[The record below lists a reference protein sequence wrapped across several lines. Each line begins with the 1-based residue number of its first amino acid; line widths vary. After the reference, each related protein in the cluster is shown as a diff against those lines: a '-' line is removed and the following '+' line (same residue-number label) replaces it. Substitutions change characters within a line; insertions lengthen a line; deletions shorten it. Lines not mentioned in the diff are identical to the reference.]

1 MAKEKPEAAS
11 CLAAPTANDILDY
24 LSSQGIIDLSGVEAE
39 MSKAKAKKILESHSY
54 AIYQGKDGRWRTH
67 VPDLEKS
74 EGRRL
79 LVKTTKED
87 LEDAIVEAYQGR
99 KGARKQE
106 TIRTLYPKWIEHKR
120 LYTNSEAYIFRIESE
135 WVKHYK
141 ESEIVDIPLN
151 KLNKLMLEEWA
162 HRLIKTHN
170 MTRKQYYNSTVIIR
184 QLLDYAVDL
193 GLIASN
199 PYALVRVN
207 SGRMFRQERKKTD
220 ETQVYTRTE
229 FNALCDAANK
239 DFENA
244 EHWKHQ
250 LLPLLVMFQFQTG
263 LRISEACA
271 LRYEDIT
278 SDSELHIQRMFVDFD
293 NSVAPYTKGTY
304 GDRYV
309 VLTSKAKE
317 LIEKAHQRQIE
328 CGVSSNGYIF
338 SMTDDPAPYGA
349 VRKCYEKYCKEIGI
363 KLKSSHKARKT
374 YISTLI
380 DAGVNINT
388 VRELAGHTDEQTT
401 LHNYC
406 FDRSERSERAA
417 RIEKA
422 LS

>member
-1 MAKEKPEAAS
+1 MAKEKIEAAS

-24 LSSQGIIDLSGVEAE
+24 LSSQGIIDLNGVEE
-39 MSKAKAKKILESHSY
+39 EVSKAKAKRILENHPY
-54 AIYQGKDGRWRTH
+54 AVFQGRDGRWRTH
-67 VPDLEKS
+67 VPDNDKPD
-74 EGRRL
+74 GRRMI
-79 LVKTTKED
+79 VKTSRED
-87 LEDAIVEAYQGR
+87 LDAAIVDAYQGR
-99 KGARKQE
+99 KGARRQE
-106 TIRTLYPKWIEHKR
+106 TIKTLYPKWIEHKR

-135 WVKHYK
+135 WIKHDK

-162 HRLIKTHN
+162 HRLIKAYN
-170 MTRKQYYNSTVIIR
+170 MTRKQYYNTTVIVR

-193 GLIASN
+193 GIINTN
-199 PYALVRVN
+199 PFALVRVN

-220 ETQVYTRTE
+220 ETQVYTRSE
-229 FNALCDAANK
+229 RAALYEAANR

-244 EHWKHQ
+244 DHWKHQ

-278 SDSELHIQRMFVDFD
+278 TGSELHIQRMYVDFD
-293 NSVAPYTKGTY
+293 NSVVPYTKGTY

-328 CGVSSNGYIF
+328 CGVSSCGYIF

-406 FDRSERSERAA
+406 FDRSERSERVA

>member
-1 MAKEKPEAAS
+1 MAKEKITAAS
-11 CLAAPTANDILDY
+11 CLAASTANDILDY
-24 LSSQGIIDLSGVEAE
+24 LSSQGIIDLNGVETE
-39 MSKAKAKKILESHSY
+39 MSKAKSKRILENHPY

-67 VPDLEKS
+67 IPDPEKP

-79 LVKTTKED
+79 LVKTSKDD
-87 LEDAIVEAYQGR
+87 LEAAVVEAYQGQ
-99 KGARKQE
+99 KGEKKQQ
-106 TIRTLYPKWIEHKR
+106 TIRTLYPKWIDHKR
-120 LYTNSEAYIFRIESE
+120 LYTNSEAYIYRIESE
-135 WVKHYK
+135 WTKHYK
-141 ESEIVDIPLN
+141 GSEIVDIPLY
-151 KLNKLMLEEWA
+151 KLNKLELEEWA
-162 HRLIKTHN
+162 HRLIKEYN
-170 MTRKQYYNSTVIIR
+170 MTRKQYYNATVIIR

-193 GLIASN
+193 GIISTN

-220 ETQVYTRTE
+220 ETQVYTKSE
-229 FNALCDAANK
+229 LAALYEAANR

-244 EHWKHQ
+244 DHWKHQ

-278 SDSELHIQRMFVDFD
+278 SDSQLHIQRMLLNFD
-293 NSVAPYTKGTY
+293 NAVVPYTKGTY

-309 VLTSKAKE
+309 ILTSKAKE
-317 LIEKAHQRQIE
+317 LIEKAHQRQVE
-328 CGVSSNGYIF
+328 RGVSCSDFIF
-338 SMTDDPAPYGA
+338 SMTDDPVPYGA

-374 YISTLI
+374 YISTLF

-388 VRELAGHTDEQTT
+388 IRELAGHTDEQTT

-406 FDRSERSERAA
+406 FDRRDKAERAA
-417 RIEKA
+417 LIEKA

>member
-1 MAKEKPEAAS
+1 MANEKIAAAA
-11 CLAAPTANDILDY
+11 CLAAPTANDILDF
-24 LSSQGIIDLSGVEAE
+24 LAGKGIIDLDGVETE
-39 MSKAKAKKILESHSY
+39 MSIAKAKRILDEHPY

-67 VPDLEKS
+67 IPDPERP

-79 LVKTTKED
+79 LVKTSKED
-87 LEDAIVEAYQGR
+87 LEAAVVRAYQGQ
-99 KGARKQE
+99 KGAKQQE
-106 TIRTLYPKWIEHKR
+106 TIKTLYPKWIDHKR
-120 LYTNSEAYIFRIESE
+120 LYTNSEAYIYRIESE
-135 WVKHYK
+135 WTKHYK
-141 ESEIVDIPLN
+141 GSEIVDIPLV
-151 KLNKLMLEEWA
+151 KLDKLKLEEWA
-162 HRLIKTHN
+162 HRLIKQHD
-170 MTRKQYYNSTVIIR
+170 MTRKQYYNTTVIIR

-193 GLIASN
+193 GIIKSN
-199 PYALVRVN
+199 PYSLVKVN

-220 ETQVYTRTE
+220 ETQVYTKAE
-229 FNALCDAANK
+229 LAALYDAAIR
-239 DFENA
+239 DFEKS
-244 EHWKHQ
+244 EHKKHQ

-278 SDSELHIQRMFVDFD
+278 ADSQLHIQRMLINFD
-293 NSVAPYTKGTY
+293 NSVVPYTKGTY

-317 LIEKAHQRQIE
+317 LIEKAHQRQAE
-328 CGVSSNGYIF
+328 QGVSSRDFIF
-338 SMTDDPAPYGA
+338 SMTVDPVPYGA

-374 YISTLI
+374 YISTLF

-388 VRELAGHTDEQTT
+388 IRELAGHTDEQTT

-406 FDRSERSERAA
+406 FDRSDRAERAA
-417 RIEKA
+417 LIEKA